1 MELWIEDPVTKQL
14 SVSLTLAVF
23 CTVIIVGV
31 GFLNIYGKVGSLG
44 PFENM
49 FWSSWALYL
58 GRRLNINGKTYSS
71 DQVQQ
76 EIKEVTGS

>member
-1 MELWIEDPVTKQL
+1 MDFWIEDPKTKDP

-58 GRRLNINGKTYSS
+58 GRRISVNGKSYSS

-76 EIKEVTGS
+76 EIKEITT